1 MTTDEIKRYG
11 NQLAD
16 MLPRIEMIKGYSNAL
31 ILADRKGVDATIL
44 RHQMHEAFVTFYAQA
59 EQLYRELDLIAFDLM
74 ACDDEKEQEVIRKHG
89 R

>member
-31 ILADRKGVDATIL
+31 ILANRHGVDATIL
-44 RHQMHEAFVTFYAQA
+44 RCQMHEAFVTFYAQA

-74 ACDDEKEQEVIRKHG
+74 AYDDEKEQEAIRKHG

>member
-44 RHQMHEAFVTFYAQA
+44 HYQMHEAFVTFYAQA

-74 ACDDEKEQEVIRKHG
+74 AYDDEKEQEAIRKHG